1 MFRFLILRVVAM
13 VATMAVV
20 TMAVFLVLTVIPGDA
35 ARLMVG
41 AEATPERYEA
51 ARRALGLDQP
61 WLVRLGQWLWRV
73 LHGDLGT
80 SWRYPGS
87 SVASL
92 LAQGILV
99 TFPLALVASLLSFVL
114 GVVLGLASAA
124 NLGRSGDLLLSG
136 FSQLGLALP
145 EFWLGILLLQLLPV
159 RGFLGRE
166 SGPAWGYLLLPALT
180 LALPRIAYFARL
192 TRAVL
197 ADVLFLDF
205 VRAARAKG
213 LPENAVLFRHA
224 LRNAL
229 IPLTAGLGLVF
240 GRLLAGALVVERV
253 FSLPGL
259 GQYAVAAAFFRDIP
273 LLLGLAVLAAA
284 AVTLVSTAAEILY
297 GFLDPRVR
305 YS

>member
-1 MFRFLILRVVAM
+1 M

-99 TFPLALVASLLSFVL
+99 TFPLALLASLLSFVL

-124 NLGRSGDLLLSG
+124 NLGRAGDLLLSG

-145 EFWLGILLLQLLPV
+145 EFWLGILLLQILPA

-180 LALPRIAYFARL
+180 LALPRMAYFARL

-213 LPENAVLFRHA
+213 LSENAVLFRHA

-259 GQYAVAAAFFRDIP
+259 GQYALAAASARDIP